1 MADHYAASIEALT
14 DVTLYCDELDQAY
27 DEGAAPKVI
36 GDLHRR
42 LGVSLKIAAIHA
54 QLAQVQALNE
64 RALVR

>member
-14 DVTLYCDELDQAY
+14 DVSIYCDELDIAY
-27 DEGAAPKVI
+27 EAGAAPKVI

-42 LGVSLKIAAIHA
+42 LGVSLKLAGIHA